1 MQWPCLSVMRAFIKR
16 RWVHPLNN
24 LALKLT
30 AKQESWARNGLIRA
44 IIIASQLGRLAM
56 TMLRVNVKR
65 LKGPDWTIVYLGEE
79 FSVEEL
85 RHVMFSSPAG
95 VDHLGR
101 VFLWQVPALVRKF
114 VNDGEFVVCE
124 LNRLVPWHPQ
134 ARYVCTVEPWVKQIL
149 DIARPLDDILA
160 GMNQNMRRN
169 IRKLQRAG
177 FSYRFTREPADL
189 DLLYH
194 QMYLPYITSRHEAR
208 AIVAKY
214 YEVEYILD
222 KGGLIMVE
230 YQGQP
235 VSGMGCKVLGDTCHA
250 DVLGVHKDRFDLA
263 GRGAIPSVFWFMLDW
278 AKGKGLRSFDL
289 GGSRARLADGV
300 FNFKR
305 QWGTHLG
312 APLTPHTNW
321 TFIAERISPNLCR
334 FINTQGFLGRL
345 DGKWQVVMFETPEV
359 HLSPEEI
366 KHTRRRAQ
374 QAGVAD
380 VQVLRHQDAHPGASS
395 AFQSVAS

>member
-1 MQWPCLSVMRAFIKR
+1 MQRATLRAIRAFILR
-16 RWVHPLNN
+16 RWVHPLSN
-24 LALKLT
+24 LAVKLT
-30 AKQESWARNGLIRA
+30 AKQEGWVRDGLIKA
-44 IIIASQLGRLAM
+44 VVIASQLGRLVM

-65 LKGPDWTIVYLGEE
+65 LGGSDWSVIYIGEE
-79 FSVEEL
+79 FSLEEL
-85 RHVMFSSPAG
+85 RHVLFPSPAS

-101 VFLWQVPALVRKF
+101 IFLWRVPGLVRQF

-124 LNRLVPWHPQ
+124 LNRLVPWRPR
-134 ARYVCTVEPWVKQIL
+134 AGYVFTATPWVRQIL

-169 IRKLQRAG
+169 IRKLEKAG

-189 DLLYH
+189 DLFYH
-194 QMYLPYITSRHEAR
+194 QMYVPYITSRHEAR

-214 YEVEYILD
+214 YEIEYTLD

-235 VSGMGCKVLGDTCHA
+235 VSGMGCKVLGDACRA

-263 GRGAIPSVFWFMLDW
+263 NKGAIASVFWFMLDW
-278 AKGKGLRSFDL
+278 AQGKGLRSFDL

-305 QWGTHLG
+305 QWGTQLS
-312 APLTPHTNW
+312 APLTMHTAW
-321 TFIAERISPNLCR
+321 TFVAERIPADLCR
-334 FINTQGFLGRL
+334 FINAQGFLGQL
-345 DGKWQVVMFETPEV
+345 DGQWRVAMFETPEV
-359 HLSPEEI
+359 QLSNEEI
-366 KHTRRRAQ
+366 EHARQMAQRAG
-374 QAGVAD
+374 AAD
-380 VQVLRHQDAHPGASS
+380 VQILRYPEARSVASS
-395 AFQSVAS
+395 AFQSVRS

>member
-1 MQWPCLSVMRAFIKR
+1 MQRSYLKMMRAFILR

-24 LALKLT
+24 LALNLT
-30 AKQESWARNGLIRA
+30 AKEANWVRDGVIKAVV
-44 IIIASQLGRLAM
+44 IASQLGRLVM

-65 LKGPDWTIVYLGEE
+65 LRGCDWSVIYVGEE

-85 RHVMFSSPAG
+85 RHVLFPSPAD

-101 VFLWQVPALVRKF
+101 VFLWQVPALVRQF
-114 VNDGEFVVCE
+114 VSDGEFVICE
-124 LNRLVPWHPQ
+124 LNRLVPWRPQ
-134 ARYVCTVEPWVKQIL
+134 ARYVFTAAPWVRQIL

-160 GMNQNMRRN
+160 GMNQNMRRT
-169 IRKLQRAG
+169 IRKLQKAG
-177 FSYRFTREPADL
+177 FFYRFTRESADL
-189 DLLYH
+189 DLFYH
-194 QMYLPYITSRHEAR
+194 QMYVPYITSRHEAR

-214 YEVEYILD
+214 YEIEYILD

-235 VSGMGCKVLGDTCHA
+235 VSGMGCKVLGDTCRA

-312 APLTPHTNW
+312 ATLTAHTTW
-321 TFIAERISPNLCR
+321 IFIAERISPNLCR

-359 HLSPEEI
+359 HLSQEEI
-366 KHTRRRAQ
+366 EHTRQMAQ

-380 VQVLRHQDAHPGASS
+380 VQVLRHHEAHPVASS
-395 AFQSVAS
+395 AFQSVAP